1 MKFEIVELKKENLEA
16 YIDKV
21 VALEEK
27 VLASMNKRG
36 QIGQLFITGKA
47 DISEYACSDN
57 NTVLI
62 AISKEDDRDNTDAN
76 GNVIATT
83 YITKGQKNFTYNDIT
98 KYFKYGKDYNQYVRN
113 KYKTE
118 AEYRK
123 DLISIY
129 MKKLEAFK
137 YAKEKILAQYPQY
150 KGNIIEFLNHELG
163 EENNHFHEKSIL
175 RDSINAY
182 MSEYI
187 QEQGKKYPGLEER
200 YEMFYWIT
208 SEEIAKEFAREGV
221 EPQDEDARQL
231 EQILRNER
239 EEHEYSQIIQKGPL
253 VIHEKPQ
260 FDTEKY
266 YIARPTNTIE
276 LDTYITDPE
285 TRQDGLAR
293 VLCLAGIKKHMEEHF
308 NNKDNQEI
316 FLCSTLHR
324 NNLSSKYVSE
334 FFGLKDSLY
343 VKRRDGRNR
352 EVHIC
357 KIDRKDYKRIS
368 RKYAKENESSLWIR
382 YARDK
387 CIR

>member
-1 MKFEIVELKKENLEA
+1 MKFEIIELTKDNLEI
-16 YIDKV
+16 YIDQV

-27 VLASMNKRG
+27 VLASMEKRG

-57 NTVLI
+57 NTVLV
-62 AISKEDDRDNTDAN
+62 AISKDEEAGTN

-98 KYFKYGKDYNQYVRN
+98 KYFKYGDEYNQYVKN

-129 MKKLEAFK
+129 QKKLEAFK
-137 YAKEKILAQYPQY
+137 YAKEKILAEYPQY
-150 KGNIIEFLNHELG
+150 EGNIIKFLNHEID

-175 RDSINAY
+175 RENINEY

-187 QEQGKKYPGLEER
+187 QEQDKKYPGLEER
-200 YEMFYWIT
+200 YEMFYWMT
-208 SEEIAKEFAREGV
+208 SKEIAKEFKREGV
-221 EPQDEDARQL
+221 EPQDADARL
-231 EQILRNER
+231 FEQILQNER
-239 EEHEYSQIIQKGPL
+239 EEAEYSQIIQKGPL

-260 FDTEKY
+260 FDIEKY
-266 YIARPTNTIE
+266 YVARPANTIE
-276 LDTYITDPE
+276 LDTYITDPQ
-285 TRQDGLAR
+285 TRQEGLAR
-293 VLCLAGIKKHMEEHF
+293 MLCVEGIKKRMEEHF
-308 NNKDNQEI
+308 NNEKNQEI

-334 FFGLKDSLY
+334 FFGLTDSLY

-357 KIDRKDYKRIS
+357 KIDRKDYKRIFRAYS
-368 RKYAKENESSLWIR
+368 KENESSLWI
-382 YARDK
+382 
-387 CIR
+387 